1 MRLILQRALIE
12 EIETEKNMKYIW
24 LHEVG
29 SKGQY
34 SYFGPAKSIE
44 EMNEITRMIL
54 EAWE

>member
-1 MRLILQRALIE
+1 
-12 EIETEKNMKYIW
+12 MKYIW

-34 SYFGPAKSIE
+34 SFFGPAKSIE